1 MSATSGDAQVSHVA
15 LLPSAGMGH
24 LTPFLR
30 LASTLA
36 SHGCRVTFIAIH
48 PTVSSAESLH
58 LSALF
63 STYPQI
69 HPLEFP
75 LLHLDAMD
83 AYKLADPFYL
93 HCESIRRSAHLLLPL
108 LTSLSPPLS
117 SFIVDISLASA
128 FIPIANKLDIPSYI
142 LFTSSATMLTLF
154 AYLPGLIADA
164 KRIDDVAIPGMQPLP
179 ASMIPPALH
188 DPTNLFTKQF
198 IENGRALLQAKA
210 ILVNTFESLE
220 ADAVAALNGGAVV
233 RGLPPVVAIGPLHQ
247 PAARPS
253 GSPGRTFAWLDAQPA
268 RSVVYVSFGSRT
280 ALSRAQIKELGVGLE
295 RSGCR
300 FLWVVKSK
308 IVDREDG
315 EGLEELVGNGLLERG
330 RGRGKGLVVKGWVDQ
345 NEVLGHGAVGG
356 FVSHCGWNS
365 VVEAAACGVRI
376 LAWPRGADQRV
387 NASLVERS
395 GLGVWA
401 REWGWDGEEGA
412 EVVRGEEIGQR
423 VRELLGD
430 THVGESVARV
440 REEALRASGVG
451 GSSYEGLADLIEKW
465 RA

>member
-1 MSATSGDAQVSHVA
+1 
-15 LLPSAGMGH
+15 MGH

-48 PTVSSAESLH
+48 PTVSSAESVH

-63 STYPQI
+63 SNYPQI

-75 LLHLDAMD
+75 LIDHFDAMD
-83 AYKLADPFYL
+83 AKPAHDPFYL
-93 HCESIRRSAHLLLPL
+93 HCESIRRSAHLLPPL

-128 FIPIANKLDIPSYI
+128 FLPIANKLNLPTYI

-154 AYLPGLIADA
+154 AYLPGLIADD

-188 DPTNLFTKQF
+188 DSTNLFTKQF

-220 ADAVAALNGGAVV
+220 ADAVSALNGGAVV
-233 RGLPPVVAIGPLHQ
+233 RGLPPVVAIGPLQQ
-247 PAARPS
+247 PARPS
-253 GSPGRTFAWLDAQPA
+253 GRPGHTFPWLDAQPP

-300 FLWVVKSK
+300 FLWVVKRK

-315 EGLEELVGNGLLERG
+315 EGLEELVSDGLLEWG
-330 RGRGKGLVVKGWVDQ
+330 RGLVVKGWVDQ
-345 NEVLGHGAVGG
+345 NEVLGHGAVGA

-365 VVEAAACGVRI
+365 VVEAAACGVRV

-401 REWGWDGEEGA
+401 REWGWDGEEGV
-412 EVVRGEEIGQR
+412 EVVWGEEIGQR
-423 VRELLGD
+423 VRELMGD

-440 REEALRASGVG
+440 REEALRASGMG
-451 GSSYEGLADLIEKW
+451 GSSYKGLADLIEKW
-465 RA
+465 SS